1 MKRLFFAFLC
11 VLLLCVPILCMS
23 ETTEIAYACD
33 TCGNQDICSV
43 IVTGEGE
50 MGGAWG
56 EYYDVVCQCGA
67 CLFSSWRQTGPAPAA
82 EPEPPV
88 VPPAEPEY
96 HRPVNN
102 DPPAEPEYIQPVK
115 NDTPTNTGSGDPPAV
130 VVQPQSQTQSQSQSG
145 VKPEE
150 PVTLPSSSG
159 GNSGSSGGG
168 TPAVT
173 VVNAPAQQAQSEAL
187 PPVVLGGDAPIQSAQ
202 AGGESAVGGQ
212 KASSENSEPE
222 KTVSAAGGN
231 GGIYIPQKPKIRNYQ
246 KYPVFSI
253 AYPSRR
259 LNMEGDPDAW
269 AHIPGEKIYPVSG
282 ASLLTEMLNG
292 GP

>member
-102 DPPAEPEYIQPVK
+102 DPPAEPEYIQPVN
-115 NDTPTNTGSGDPPAV
+115 NDTPTNTGSGDPPAI
-130 VVQPQSQTQSQSQSG
+130 VVQPQ
-145 VKPEE
+145 VLLMDE
-150 PVTLPSSSG
+150 PLSNLDASHSSLVFRRQFG
-159 GNSGSSGGG
+159 IFRWRHPGCDRCQCPGAAG
-168 TPAVT
+168 AVR
-173 VVNAPAQQAQSEAL
+173 
-187 PPVVLGGDAPIQSAQ
+187 SAS
-202 AGGESAVGGQ
+202 AGG
-212 KASSENSEPE
+212 
-222 KTVSAAGGN
+222 
-231 GGIYIPQKPKIRNYQ
+231 
-246 KYPVFSI
+246 
-253 AYPSRR
+253 SRR
-259 LNMEGDPDAW
+259 GRSDTIRSGRRGERCGRAEG
-269 AHIPGEKIYPVSG
+269 IFRKLG
-282 ASLLTEMLNG
+282 A
-292 GP
+292 